1 MIREKNENGN
11 TNYHGKHQRDEKIKH
26 EKNIQYSLRIL
37 TWTYFSV
44 LSFKANNLKI
54 TDGYLKG

>member
-1 MIREKNENGN
+1 MEDINVMK
-11 TNYHGKHQRDEKIKH
+11 KKH

-44 LSFKANNLKI
+44 ILFKVNNLKI
-54 TDGYLKG
+54 TGVYLKG